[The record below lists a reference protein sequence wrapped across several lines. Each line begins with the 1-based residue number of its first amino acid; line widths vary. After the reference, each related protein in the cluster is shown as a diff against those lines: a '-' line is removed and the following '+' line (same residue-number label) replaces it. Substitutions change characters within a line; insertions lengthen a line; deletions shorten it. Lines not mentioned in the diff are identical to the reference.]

1 MRALLV
7 LVTHNL
13 HELVVCTDSA
23 KAENVTKLTAVCQR
37 CLRDASFT
45 QRLSNETKVEVGA
58 ISAMVT
64 LAGSRLLG
72 SPHRRRP
79 LLQVIGGS
87 ELYIPVCRSCFE
99 ESSVPSTGMHNR
111 K

>member
-7 LVTHNL
+7 LVTHNV
-13 HELVVCTDSA
+13 HELVVCTDPA
-23 KAENVTKLTAVCQR
+23 KTENVTKLTAVCQR

-64 LAGSRLLG
+64 EPETPRLSSSLD
-72 SPHRRRP
+72 
-79 LLQVIGGS
+79 VN
-87 ELYIPVCRSCFE
+87 CF
-99 ESSVPSTGMHNR
+99 R
-111 K
+111 

>member
-13 HELVVCTDSA
+13 HELVVCTDPA
-23 KAENVTKLTAVCQR
+23 NTENVTKLTAVCQR

-58 ISAMVT
+58 ISA
-64 LAGSRLLG
+64 SPSRRLLG
-72 SPHRRRP
+72 SPSP